1 MDNEYRSYQH
11 LFLARSIWKHVRLS
25 TVHGIHRLDLLTRLP
40 WLTSLIKNVAVEL
53 KWDPAFHESGSG
65 ENWHTE
71 IRGELEEYLF
81 CDRQAVLNRLV
92 DAGYAGQ
99 DEDDPAYFEDGK
111 LMEFTQ
117 GPDGRGFDP
126 FIKNADD
133 AINSL
138 ESSIL
143 RLHSLERFVWQTAVL
158 PMPLSLCQH
167 LSRLDTLR
175 LLRLEQQGEFRSASE
190 YLGMSCSILANHT
203 LEKNA
208 CPLLCGRFL
217 VQVDSSTASVL
228 VFVFSRSTRTCPRKM
243 PSVTR
248 VTR

>member
-1 MDNEYRSYQH
+1 MNLDNEYRSYQH

-81 CDRQAVLNRLV
+81 CDRQAVLNRSV

-99 DEDDPAYFEDGK
+99 DEDDPAYFGDGK

-190 YLGMSCSILANHT
+190 YLGMSCFAQFSLITPSRRTLA
-203 LEKNA
+203 
-208 CPLLCGRFL
+208 R
-217 VQVDSSTASVL
+217 SSVGD
-228 VFVFSRSTRTCPRKM
+228 FWSRSTARRPQSWSSCSPALHEHVQGKCLQ
-243 PSVTR
+243 
-248 VTR
+248 